1 MAIDTP
7 IGLSVLVPCNRW
19 HPCSGCCGLIETQP
33 LVTTNSPKPPEHGSH
48 RSHGNNTDKQ
58 QHHAEAGTNPTGRGA
73 TGSSLSSSAGASNLY
88 STGVTN
94 RAISVLDTSPP
105 MITHASGEYSP
116 DP

>member
-1 MAIDTP
+1 MTIDTP
-7 IGLSVLVPCNRW
+7 IGLSVLVPCNRCD
-19 HPCSGCCGLIETQP
+19 PCSGGYGFTQP
-33 LVTTNSPKPPEHGSH
+33 PPAVSRTDREQPEHGDH

-58 QHHAEAGTNPTGRGA
+58 QHHVVAGTNPTGRGA
-73 TGSSLSSSAGASNLY
+73 TGSSLSSSAGASSLY
-88 STGVTN
+88 NTGVTN